1 MNGHVGCQEGLLEE
15 VMFRRRRVGP
25 AVVMEAET
33 GGKAMRAEGVAR
45 RKAMKLESEQTLWTE
60 RQEVGRSQARAS
72 RRSPGAFCILC
83 ILGVLSSLPEGRR
96 GPPTQN
102 ARIVAAGSQAM
113 KRPDLEGRLVKPG
126 GGRYRAPFIAQKF
139 SLLVPGSPGC
149 VFVPKGTSW
158 PWAKASLR
166 SWQA

>member
-15 VMFRRRRVGP
+15 VMFRQRRVGP

-45 RKAMKLESEQTLWTE
+45 GKAMKLESEQTLWTE

-83 ILGVLSSLPEGRR
+83 ILGVPSSLPEGRR

-113 KRPDLEGRLVKPG
+113 KRPDLEGRLVKLG
-126 GGRYRAPFIAQKF
+126 GGGIVLH
-139 SLLVPGSPGC
+139 SLLRNSRSLCQSLQGVC
-149 VFVPKGTSW
+149 L
-158 PWAKASLR
+158 SLR
-166 SWQA
+166 GPPGLGQRPP